1 MKNLHRLEGTD
12 PHLRKI
18 SITDDHTIAER
29 KEISTWITKAKERTA
44 ADTDGNVWKIR
55 GSPHQN
61 NLRLIKITN
70 TTTKTNDQPRPNNER
85 FIEACEVV
93 FPKYIYIPKR
103 GYQSILSN
111 IFRISSESL
120 VSIRNLWN
128 IFESR
133 QNFRNIQNLYGT
145 FG

>member
-1 MKNLHRLEGTD
+1 MRLGIAKPGTTQPLRIVMNSIEDKRQFMKNLHRLKGAD

-29 KEISTWITKAKERTA
+29 KEISMWIMKAKERTA

-70 TTTKTNDQPRPNNER
+70 TTTKTNEQPRPKYER
-85 FIEACEVV
+85 FIEA
-93 FPKYIYIPKR
+93 
-103 GYQSILSN
+103 L
-111 IFRISSESL
+111 
-120 VSIRNLWN
+120 
-128 IFESR
+128 
-133 QNFRNIQNLYGT
+133 
-145 FG
+145 